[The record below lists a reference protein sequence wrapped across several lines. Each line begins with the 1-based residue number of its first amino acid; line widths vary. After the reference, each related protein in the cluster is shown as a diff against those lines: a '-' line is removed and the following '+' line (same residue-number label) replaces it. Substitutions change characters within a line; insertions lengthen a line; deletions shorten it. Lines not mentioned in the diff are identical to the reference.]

1 MGRTVLDEG
10 TVPLLRLDNGDLDG
24 CVSGNV
30 FGCYIHGFFDT
41 VASRRAFLELVC
53 RRKGISSADLTVM
66 DYDEYKQQQF
76 DILADAVRRNLD
88 MELIYRIL
96 DQKL

>member
-1 MGRTVLDEG
+1 MEQKVGYCE
-10 TVPLLRLDNGDLDG
+10 
-24 CVSGNV
+24 
-30 FGCYIHGFFDT
+30 
-41 VASRRAFLELVC
+41 FLELVC
-53 RRKGISSADLTVM
+53 RRKGISSADLTVL